1 MESILQADIFF
12 FITSIFVIILILVLC
27 ASGYYLVKAMR
38 NFSIISE
45 TLKGAVEDTD
55 DELREMV
62 SDVRESTL
70 FRFIFGAKKMRK
82 EYTKKHTTKK

>member
-27 ASGYYLVKAMR
+27 ITGYYLIKAMR

-45 TLKGAVEDTD
+45 TLKGAVEDAG

-70 FRFIFGAKKMRK
+70 FRFIFGTKKTRK
-82 EYTKKHTTKK
+82 EYTKKHITKR

>member
-1 MESILQADIFF
+1 
-12 FITSIFVIILILVLC
+12 
-27 ASGYYLVKAMR
+27 MR

-45 TLKGAVEDTD
+45 TLKGAVEDAG

-70 FRFIFGAKKMRK
+70 LGLYLGQKRHARNIQKSTLQKDDSVGMC
-82 EYTKKHTTKK
+82 EIIT